1 MIVVPRHRNQNYGG
15 SRAQGPTRF
24 GTLGSSPFGGF
35 MEVNCRAFESR
46 AGSYQT
52 QSKSCKKPVIK
63 RVLSGSLSPKTRP
76 PLTSLPVNTVK
87 SHSENQKKSGK
98 TARNCTIA
106 IPFNLKVDVDSRNED
121 FLNDELP
128 FSELWAGPAYSNS
141 PPPSSL
147 PMPKFF
153 LRPKR
158 NASLEFPSSV
168 SDIDLRPIAKS
179 APASPTRERSLSPG
193 IVYDDM
199 VRLWKKNLGDEW
211 SSINGVC
218 LCIDQ
223 WKKNLC
229 DE

>member
-24 GTLGSSPFGGF
+24 GSFGSPPFGGF
-35 MEVNCRAFESR
+35 REVNCRAFESR
-46 AGSYQT
+46 ASSYQT

-63 RVLSGSLSPKTRP
+63 RALSGSLSPKTRP

-98 TARNCTIA
+98 TARNCMIA

-158 NASLEFPSSV
+158 NASLEFPTSV

-193 IVYDDM
+193 IVYDGTDSVTQTLRRM
-199 VRLWKKNLGDEW
+199 LNLE
-211 SSINGVC
+211 INDG
-218 LCIDQ
+218 
-223 WKKNLC
+223 
-229 DE
+229 